1 MLWIQSILWV
11 STHCAIVSK
20 LIMFENKEWIVGKT
34 GRNSSDQGLRNENE
48 RIQSNGNSYQP
59 QGLV

>member
-20 LIMFENKEWIVGKT
+20 LIMFENKEWIVGKM
-34 GRNSSDQGLRNENE
+34 GRNSSDQGLRDENE
-48 RIQSNGNSYQP
+48 CIQSNSNSYQS
-59 QGLV
+59 QGVV